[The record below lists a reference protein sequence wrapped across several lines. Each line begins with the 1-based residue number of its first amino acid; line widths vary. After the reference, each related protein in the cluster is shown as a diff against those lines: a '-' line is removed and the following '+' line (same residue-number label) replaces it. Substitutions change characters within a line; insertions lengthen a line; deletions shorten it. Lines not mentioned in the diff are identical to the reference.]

1 MVVATFL
8 HRETD
13 EHLAEFWVVIVCLL
27 NMYNQQTIFIECHFM
42 VVAIFLHRETDEHL
56 AE

>member
-42 VVAIFLHRETDEHL
+42 VVAIFLHRETNEHL